1 MDRKALSAWHT
12 WQNQFGMAKP
22 PLLYSVNT
30 KLAMQFEG
38 NSLCCSVSAEPIGR
52 SHCTAEGGKRC
63 LSMQLG
69 TRVRTPNPNCP
80 ARVERH
86 TQRCW
91 KTHVPALM
99 KAIRPIH
106 QHGVWHGQINWCNNR
121 SILKMHVSCRTS
133 LEKHLT
139 TKVWFQ
145 HMASCVRKSASTTHL
160 MKIHIWCEPLW
171 PCASATFARLA
182 IWPLAAKQRGLKK
195 VNRRSTVF
203 LCLDWISK
211 GRLAMSSHAH

>member
-1 MDRKALSAWHT
+1 MC
-12 WQNQFGMAKP
+12 QFVTKHLTKPVWKEAKP

-121 SILKMHVSCRTS
+121 SILKMHVSCRISLVLKTSYNKSVISAHGILCEKECEHNPLDENPHMMWTS
-133 LEKHLT
+133 LTMRQCNLCKARHLT
-139 TKVWFQ
+139 PCCQAKRIEKGQQKVDCFLV
-145 HMASCVRKSASTTHL
+145 S
-160 MKIHIWCEPLW
+160 
-171 PCASATFARLA
+171 
-182 IWPLAAKQRGLKK
+182 GLD
-195 VNRRSTVF
+195 F
-203 LCLDWISK
+203 
-211 GRLAMSSHAH
+211 